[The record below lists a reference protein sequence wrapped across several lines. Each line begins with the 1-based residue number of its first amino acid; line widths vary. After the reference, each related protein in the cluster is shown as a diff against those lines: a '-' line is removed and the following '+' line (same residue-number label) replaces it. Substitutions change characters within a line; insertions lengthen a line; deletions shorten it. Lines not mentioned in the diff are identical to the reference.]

1 MAKKFLRYALV
12 ALMLIGYTSASAAFK
27 GFTIDFRSTDL
38 VPAEEQVQWGAV
50 EFGVVIAEDGTLS
63 RVAVDDASADIVL

>member
-27 GFTIDFRSTDL
+27 GCTIDFR
-38 VPAEEQVQWGAV
+38 
-50 EFGVVIAEDGTLS
+50 
-63 RVAVDDASADIVL
+63 